1 MWWVYYVFFIYYFRR
16 LKTCASQCILRVDRR
31 PPVTRRPSPR
41 GSTSPTSPS
50 ATESTTWSC
59 LVNSGAWRMQRSSTR
74 APNVLDS
81 SPWPGSRTRMWQLA
95 RLRLHGTIVEGR
107 IIEVNLATPK
117 NSISK
122 SMPSRSL
129 FPLFPQSVPLP
140 SSQVSKRFVRATPRT
155 LMEAKAKFAEAQRN
169 LIQLRR
175 QSMVDECFN
184 IHNGDSLG
192 AKGDSF
198 NQMRF

>member
-1 MWWVYYVFFIYYFRR
+1 MHRHD
-16 LKTCASQCILRVDRR
+16 QG
-31 PPVTRRPSPR
+31 PGR
-41 GSTSPTSPS
+41 G
-50 ATESTTWSC
+50 C
-59 LVNSGAWRMQRSSTR
+59 GNFQ
-74 APNVLDS
+74 
-81 SPWPGSRTRMWQLA
+81 
-95 RLRLHGTIVEGR
+95 LRLHGTIVEGR
-107 IIEVNLATPK
+107 IIEVNPANP
-117 NSISK
+117 K

-129 FPLFPQSVPLP
+129 LPLFPQSVLLP
-140 SSQVSKRFVRATPRT
+140 PSQASKRFVRATPRT

-184 IHNGDSLG
+184 IHNGDSFG